1 MEQMTRK
8 KKRRLKKVAMI
19 GMSVITLC
27 GISYI
32 SIAALSEASETT
44 FSYEHYFG
52 EESSDKDS
60 EYDGINGE
68 EDLNMNEEDSLPDK
82 DDMLKSDSI
91 AVLVNKELP
100 LPEGYVPKD
109 LTVPDVEFQISYFD
123 EKKQLRAMAAN
134 ALEEL
139 FLAAKEE
146 DLNLIAIS
154 GYRSYQRQYDIFT
167 ANIRK
172 KGLEHT
178 MQFSAKP
185 GYSEHQTGL
194 SIDVSTKSIK
204 YRLDASFAS
213 TPESKWLAE
222 NAHLYGYIIRYQEDK
237 SEITGYAYEP
247 WHIRY
252 VGKTFADY
260 LYRNNLTL
268 EEYYEFEPSIDY
280 ANEITYDN
288 LVDFGIDL
296 EDVIVTPEPVTEP
309 TEETEAVS
317 EESEAETEATG
328 ESEAEEDR
336 KEDTITKGEGTKG
349 DKPQEEDPA
358 PTEGEENENVEDDV
372 NEVSEDTTEETTDPE
387 DETTGESEQQT
398 PSGSDVNDE
407 TTEET
412 TGVGSM

>member
-32 SIAALSEASETT
+32 SIASLSEASEST
-44 FSYEHYFG
+44 FSYEHYF
-52 EESSDKDS
+52 ENESPDENS
-60 EYDGINGE
+60 E
-68 EDLNMNEEDSLPDK
+68 EDNSEIVESDTKEDALPAK
-82 DDMLKSDSI
+82 EDMLKSDSI

-100 LPEGYVPKD
+100 LPEGYIPRD
-109 LTVPDVEFQISYFD
+109 LTVPDVDFQITYFD
-123 EKKQLRAMAAN
+123 ERKQLRAVAAT
-134 ALEEL
+134 ALEKL
-139 FLAAKEE
+139 FDASMDAGV
-146 DLNLIAIS
+146 NLTAIS

-204 YRLDASFAS
+204 YRLDDSFAL
-213 TPESKWLAE
+213 TPESKWLEE
-222 NAHLYGYIIRYQEDK
+222 NAHLYGYIIRYPDEK

-252 VGKTFADY
+252 VGKTLANY

-288 LVDFGIDL
+288 LEDFGIEL
-296 EDVIVTPEPVTEP
+296 EDVIATQETEP
-309 TEETEAVS
+309 APTK
-317 EESEAETEATG
+317 ESEAETKASETESEITD
-328 ESEAEEDR
+328 ESEADGKEE
-336 KEDTITKGEGTKG
+336 TSPQKG
-349 DKPQEEDPA
+349 DGTVKPKPTTPTSSEEEGNGETN
-358 PTEGEENENVEDDV
+358 PTD
-372 NEVSEDTTEETTDPE
+372 STLEETTSPE
-387 DETTGESEQQT
+387 E
-398 PSGSDVNDE
+398 E

-412 TGVGSM
+412 NPASETTVSPKEEETAGSETTAPVQP